1 MTTPVRKTAP
11 GVRQLLPLPYGSAR
25 RSRRDPL
32 GFMLEN
38 RRIHGDV
45 FRQRLGP
52 LVFHFLAHPDHVK
65 HVLLDDQKNYPR
77 SWFYGRTK
85 VIIGEGLVSTEGP
98 TWRRLRRM
106 AQPAFH
112 HQRVA
117 ALADV
122 MTNATE
128 AMCAQ
133 WRARARPGEPIDVAA
148 EFIGLTLRIV
158 GRTLLSVD
166 LGGETDRL
174 GPELT
179 TVLAYGE
186 HRISNL
192 LALPP
197 AVPTPRNLR
206 YRRAIR
212 VLDSLVYGIIA
223 DRRARP
229 DSESSDLLSML
240 LATRDEET
248 GEGLSDREL
257 RDQLLTFIAAGH
269 ETTAV
274 ALAWTFYL
282 LSENPAADER
292 LRAEISEVLDGRTP
306 TIHDLP
312 RLAFTRRVIEE
323 SLRLYPPVYGLVRDA
338 LKDDEIGGFHIP
350 ARSMVVISP
359 YLTHHH
365 PDIWP
370 DPERFDPDRFSPER
384 AEGRPRFA
392 WFPFLGGPHQC
403 IGQEFAMMEA
413 TLVVAR
419 VAQSFR
425 LRLAQGFRVEPKP
438 MLSLRPRDGM
448 LMTVHAI

>member
-1 MTTPVRKTAP
+1 
-11 GVRQLLPLPYGSAR
+11 
-25 RSRRDPL
+25 
-32 GFMLEN
+32 
-38 RRIHGDV
+38 
-45 FRQRLGP
+45 
-52 LVFHFLAHPDHVK
+52 
-65 HVLLDDQKNYPR
+65 
-77 SWFYGRTK
+77 
-85 VIIGEGLVSTEGP
+85 
-98 TWRRLRRM
+98 
-106 AQPAFH
+106 
-112 HQRVA
+112 
-117 ALADV
+117 
-122 MTNATE
+122 
-128 AMCAQ
+128 
-133 WRARARPGEPIDVAA
+133 
-148 EFIGLTLRIV
+148 
-158 GRTLLSVD
+158 
-166 LGGETDRL
+166 
-174 GPELT
+174 
-179 TVLAYGE
+179 
-186 HRISNL
+186 

-229 DSESSDLLSML
+229 GIETGDLLSML

-282 LSENPAADER
+282 LSENPDADER
-292 LRAEISEVLDGRTP
+292 LRAEISEVLDGRAP

-312 RLAFTRRVIEE
+312 RLAFTRRLIEE

-365 PDIWP
+365 PAVWP
-370 DPERFDPDRFSPER
+370 DPERFDPDRFCPER

-403 IGQEFAMMEA
+403 VGQEFAMMEA

-425 LRLAQGFRVEPKP
+425 LRLAPGFEVVPKP
-438 MLSLRPRDGM
+438 MLSLRPRNGI
-448 LMTVHAI
+448 LMTVHAN